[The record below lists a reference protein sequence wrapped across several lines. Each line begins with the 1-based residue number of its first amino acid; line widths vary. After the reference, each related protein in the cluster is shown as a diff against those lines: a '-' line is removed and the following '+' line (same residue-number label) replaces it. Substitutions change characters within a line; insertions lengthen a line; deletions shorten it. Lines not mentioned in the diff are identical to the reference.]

1 MQAGWERRKIDETL
15 LPAPNSTR
23 LADKTS
29 GLTYGGFIGYD
40 KQFDQIVVGVEAD
53 FSSNGKTLRSTL
65 PGGGSI
71 DLDSKWTAT
80 ASVRAGIVVT
90 PKLLAYGRVGYGLN
104 RYTIRAFTAGNNTP
118 VATGKATGD
127 GLVYGGGL
135 EYAINRNASFRLEYR
150 RTDQEGSLSS
160 NQALAGVSLR
170 F

>member
-1 MQAGWERRKIDETL
+1 MKKTLLLITTATLFAGTFAPAAHAQDDKNFEGVKAGVQAGWERRKIDETL

-53 FSSNGKTLRSTL
+53 FSPNGKTLRSTL

-80 ASVRAGIVVT
+80 ASVRAGVVVT

-104 RYTIRAFTAGNNTP
+104 R
-118 VATGKATGD
+118 
-127 GLVYGGGL
+127 
-135 EYAINRNASFRLEYR
+135 
-150 RTDQEGSLSS
+150 
-160 NQALAGVSLR
+160 
-170 F
+170 